1 MGRSGLVVLEGK
13 DIHSDFLIAHGKGN
27 KERVIPLLPAIATR
41 LNNFAQGM
49 KPGEKVFK
57 LKAVSI
63 GNKIRVFALKAG
75 LSTFH
80 THTMRHKFAT
90 DLVEKGADIR
100 SVQELLGHADLSTTQ
115 VYLSITDKR
124 IRETVGLLDGS
135 SKKKAEQPAYDPTA
149 GIQPMVF

>member
-80 THTMRHKFAT
+80 THTMRRQKFAT
-90 DLVEKGADIR
+90 DLVEKGADIN
-100 SVQELLGHADLSTTQ
+100 SVL
-115 VYLSITDKR
+115 YR
-124 IRETVGLLDGS
+124 R
-135 SKKKAEQPAYDPTA
+135 AYWF
-149 GIQPMVF
+149 G